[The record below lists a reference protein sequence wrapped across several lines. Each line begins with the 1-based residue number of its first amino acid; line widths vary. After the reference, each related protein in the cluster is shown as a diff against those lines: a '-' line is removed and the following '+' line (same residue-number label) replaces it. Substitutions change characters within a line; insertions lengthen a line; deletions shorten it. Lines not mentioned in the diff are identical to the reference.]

1 MLKLLDE
8 GEERTFQLN
17 STPNNAREPRV
28 CLLHTAALAIQ
39 PQRLRPSLP
48 TLHFYKS
55 IIIIST
61 TLISTSIETPIPGY
75 RLIASGPI
83 RRLK

>member
-55 IIIIST
+55 PPSLDT
-61 TLISTSIETPIPGY
+61 DSSLPG
-75 RLIASGPI
+75 RSDD
-83 RRLK
+83 